1 MFGNPNFI
9 WPCYNKQMSEILKV
23 ENLTVTLDGVNIIEN
38 LNFELQRGENLAIIG
53 PNGSGKTVL
62 LKTLLGFFPYKG
74 EIKWT
79 GDAKLGY
86 VPQKID
92 ADRHLPIDL
101 ENLLSAKASILGLSA
116 KGGSPSSV
124 AKPLRRTGAS
134 GGKKSAIQEVAEA
147 TKLTEKIMKTPIG
160 HLSGG
165 QFQRSL
171 IAFALLGR
179 PNVMLLDE
187 PTASIDQ
194 PGEEQIYELLHEIQ
208 DKYDITI
215 ILVSHDLS
223 VVYRYATEVL
233 CLNKIGLC
241 FGPPESTLTPDVF
254 RKLYGEEHKY
264 VHHLHHE
271 K

>member
-1 MFGNPNFI
+1 
-9 WPCYNKQMSEILKV
+9 MSQILKV
-23 ENLTVTLDGVNIIEN
+23 ENLSVALDGVTIIEN
-38 LNFELQRGENLAIIG
+38 LNFELQKGENLAIIG

-62 LKTLLGFFPYKG
+62 LKTLLGFFPHKG

-101 ENLLSAKASILGLSA
+101 ENLLSAKANILGLSA
-116 KGGSPSSV
+116 KGGS
-124 AKPLRRTGAS
+124 AS
-134 GGKKSAIQEVAEA
+134 GGKKSAIQEVIEA
-147 TKLTEKIMKTPIG
+147 TRITEKILKTPIG

-194 PGEEQIYELLHEIQ
+194 PGEEQIYELIHELQ

-241 FGPPESTLTPDVF
+241 FGPPESTLTPEVF

-264 VHHLHHE
+264 VHHLHRPE
-271 K
+271 ENA

>member
-62 LKTLLGFFPYKG
+62 LKTLLGFFPHKG

-86 VPQKID
+86 VPQKIN

-101 ENLLSAKASILGLSA
+101 ENLLSAKANILGL
-116 KGGSPSSV
+116 
-124 AKPLRRTGAS
+124 
-134 GGKKSAIQEVAEA
+134 KKSDIKEVTEA
-147 TKLTEKIMKTPIG
+147 TKITGKILKTPIG

-194 PGEEQIYELLHEIQ
+194 PGEEQ
-208 DKYDITI
+208 
-215 ILVSHDLS
+215 
-223 VVYRYATEVL
+223 
-233 CLNKIGLC
+233 
-241 FGPPESTLTPDVF
+241 
-254 RKLYGEEHKY
+254 
-264 VHHLHHE
+264 
-271 K
+271 

>member
-1 MFGNPNFI
+1 
-9 WPCYNKQMSEILKV
+9 MSEILKV

-38 LNFELQRGENLAIIG
+38 LNFELQRGENMAIIG

-62 LKTLLGFFPYKG
+62 LKTLLGFFPHKG

-92 ADRHLPIDL
+92 ADRHLPINLD
-101 ENLLSAKASILGLSA
+101 NLLSAKSKILGLG
-116 KGGSPSSV
+116 K
-124 AKPLRRTGAS
+124 S
-134 GGKKSAIQEVAEA
+134 GIKEVTEA
-147 TKLTEKIMKTPIG
+147 ARISEKMLKTPIG

-194 PGEEQIYELLHEIQ
+194 PGEEQIYELIHDLQ
-208 DKYDITI
+208 DKYDMTI
-215 ILVSHDLS
+215 IIVSHDLS
-223 VVYRYATEVL
+223 IVYRYATEVL

-264 VHHLHHE
+264 VHHVFHD
-271 K
+271 KNA

>member
-1 MFGNPNFI
+1 
-9 WPCYNKQMSEILKV
+9 MSQILKI
-23 ENLTVTLDGVNIIEN
+23 ENLSVDLDGVNIIEN
-38 LNFELQRGENLAIIG
+38 LNFELERGENLAIIG

-62 LKTLLGFFPYKG
+62 LKTLLGFFPHKG
-74 EIKWT
+74 EIRWT

-101 ENLLSAKASILGLSA
+101 ENLLTAKANIMGL
-116 KGGSPSSV
+116 
-124 AKPLRRTGAS
+124 
-134 GGKKSAIQEVAEA
+134 KKSDIKEVTEA
-147 TKLTEKIMKTPIG
+147 TEITAKILKTPIG

-179 PNVMLLDE
+179 PNVILLDE

-233 CLNKIGLC
+233 CLNKTGLC
-241 FGPPESTLTPDVF
+241 FGPPESTLTPAVF
-254 RKLYGEEHKY
+254 RKLYGEDHKY

-271 K
+271 GITKHE